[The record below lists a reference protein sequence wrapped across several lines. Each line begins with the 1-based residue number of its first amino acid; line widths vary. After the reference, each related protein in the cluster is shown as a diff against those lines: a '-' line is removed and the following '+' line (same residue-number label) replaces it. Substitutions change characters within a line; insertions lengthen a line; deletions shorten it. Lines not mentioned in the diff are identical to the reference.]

1 MPRLEFVV
9 DPRWGFRSIQ
19 GASFCPDADVDR
31 VREQSSPVRMARYEP
46 LVDDLVSRPC
56 WSHEVCD
63 QHARDRVAVHHPV
76 HISCPEANAGRSTV
90 RSTRTS
96 FSPAFGQPLAQDV
109 RVGHLK
115 LGAAAD
121 RLGARRNRA

>member
-31 VREQSSPVRMARYEP
+31 VCEHSSPARIGALVEP
-46 LVDDLVSRPC
+46 LVEDLAQPPLLVLA
-56 WSHEVCD
+56 EVCD
-63 QHARDRVAVHHPV
+63 QHARDRVAVHTTQS

-96 FSPAFGQPLAQDV
+96 FSPASVSLWRKTSGSDT
-109 RVGHLK
+109 
-115 LGAAAD
+115 
-121 RLGARRNRA
+121 